1 MDENRQERLEK
12 MLSRYC
18 ETRDVGLRN
27 ELVTEY
33 MYLAD
38 AVARRYAGRGVDYED
53 LRQIAAMAL
62 IGALERFSCGKGV
75 KFSTFALPTMTGVV
89 KNYFRDRSRTSRMPR
104 TIGERVQKI
113 ALAREELTQELGRT
127 PNIEELAK
135 ACGLSEADVLET
147 IEATQSLS
155 MTSLD
160 QQIGDEEDTDLG
172 AMLGREDGGFE
183 DVEMRDLIRK
193 VMEKLSDAEKKILQ
207 MRYFEE
213 HSQREVAAEMGVSQ
227 MYVSRVERKM
237 LARFREALA

>member
-89 KNYFRDRSRTSRMPR
+89 KNYFRDRSR

>member
-1 MDENRQERLEK
+1 
-12 MLSRYC
+12 
-18 ETRDVGLRN
+18 
-27 ELVTEY
+27 
-33 MYLAD
+33 
-38 AVARRYAGRGVDYED
+38 
-53 LRQIAAMAL
+53 
-62 IGALERFSCGKGV
+62 
-75 KFSTFALPTMTGVV
+75 
-89 KNYFRDRSRTSRMPR
+89 MPR

-227 MYVSRVERKM
+227 IYVSRVERKM

>member
-62 IGALERFSCGKGV
+62 IGALERFSCGKDV

-89 KNYFRDRSRTSRMPR
+89 KNYFRDRSRTIRMPR

-237 LARFREALA
+237 LARFRESLA